1 MEKNVLFIKN
11 MVCARCILSV
21 SEILSRL
28 EISYDQITLG
38 EVKLS
43 RSLSLQEIQELT
55 QELDAIGFEIIED
68 KNTRLVN
75 RIKSVIIKGIYED
88 KNFSNKNLSVI
99 LREELNF
106 DYSHLSN
113 LFSRIEGKSIQNYQQ
128 DIKTERVKELLE
140 YDQLS
145 ITEIA
150 QDLGY
155 SSAAYLSTQFKK
167 STGLTPS
174 QYKLEQGKKRSSLDS
189 H

>member
-1 MEKNVLFIKN
+1 

-28 EISYDQITLG
+28 KIPFETISLG
-38 EVKLS
+38 EVPLS
-43 RSLSLQEIQELT
+43 RDLTLQETEDVIKELG
-55 QELDAIGFEIIED
+55 AIGFEIIED

-88 KNFSNKNLSVI
+88 KNFSSKNLSVI
-99 LREELNF
+99 LSEELNF
-106 DYSHLSN
+106 DYSHLSSI
-113 LFSRIEGKSIQNYQQ
+113 FSRIEGKSIQHFQQ

-145 ITEIA
+145 ISEIA
-150 QDLGY
+150 MDLDY

-167 STGLTPS
+167 STGFTPS
-174 QYKLEQGKKRSSLDS
+174 QYKLHRLKSRSSLDS